1 MQRFTQRPG
10 QKSRG
15 ADISLYHFKPLSSAG
30 LEESS
35 SDHQI
40 QWPPK
45 QQVTGWGHSMIPS
58 LAPGGSGSHG
68 LSYIAGQGEGSLFRC
83 KETEAKR
90 QVVTSAELIAG
101 LQMPG

>member
-1 MQRFTQRPG
+1 MPG

-15 ADISLYHFKPLSSAG
+15 AGISLYHFKPLSPAG

-45 QQVTGWGHSMIPS
+45 QQVTGWGHSMIPG
-58 LAPGGSGSHG
+58 LAPGASGSYG
-68 LSYIAGQGEGSLFRC
+68 FSYIAGQGKVAHFA
-83 KETEAKR
+83 AKKLR
-90 QVVTSAELIAG
+90 LRDG
-101 LQMPG
+101 W